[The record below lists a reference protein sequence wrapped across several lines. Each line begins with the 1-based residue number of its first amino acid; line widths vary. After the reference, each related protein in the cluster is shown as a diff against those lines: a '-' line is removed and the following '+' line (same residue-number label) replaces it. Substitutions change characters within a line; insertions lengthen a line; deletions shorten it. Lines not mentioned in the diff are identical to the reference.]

1 MPSKK
6 YWEKF
11 ISIETPATYRIRV
24 KGNLDDTWS
33 ERLAGMDIMSKSTE
47 DNESISTLVG
57 TLVDQAELVGVLNN
71 LYELHLPLLTVEV
84 LEGDRRKEGEH
95 VVQKYDLER
104 DK

>member
-33 ERLAGMDIMSKSTE
+33 ERLAGMDIMSKITE